1 MRPYHQYAIN
11 GRMTHQWQ
19 QNSSGQTSV
28 GSRLSFAAL
37 GIGQTGNK
45 PNPKQYRRSLVV
57 HSALAEHAHP
67 VIVRVFVMLDLY
79 FDSVK
84 CMLVSVKLLCKV
96 EEIGVCM

>member
-1 MRPYHQYAIN
+1 
-11 GRMTHQWQ
+11 
-19 QNSSGQTSV
+19 
-28 GSRLSFAAL
+28 
-37 GIGQTGNK
+37 
-45 PNPKQYRRSLVV
+45 
-57 HSALAEHAHP
+57 